1 MIAVNFALSMAAVRL
16 ERRLRRSRRTPEPL
30 PVQAMEPP
38 GD

>member
-1 MIAVNFALSMAAVRL
+1 MISVNFALSMAAVRL

-30 PVQAMEPP
+30 HVQAIEQP